1 VGQPVGVIGVG
12 VDAVDIDRF
21 ARSLAR
27 TPGMRTRLFTAQEL
41 ADIAPRVDP
50 VPALAARFAAREA
63 TMKALGLGLGAF
75 GFHDVAVER
84 QPSGRPTLV
93 VTGRARALADEA
105 GVQAWHLSLTHTAT
119 VAIAVVTAS

>member
-1 VGQPVGVIGVG
+1 MGQPVGVIGVG

-41 ADIAPRVDP
+41 ADVAPRVDP

-75 GFHDVAVER
+75 GFHDVSVER
-84 QPSGRPTLV
+84 RPSGRPTLV
-93 VTGRARALADEA
+93 VTGRARELADDA